1 MEFNDRVN
9 AATNSLARGSTAICS
24 MLVRMPE
31 QSGMLVG
38 RYQLYD
44 EIAAGGM
51 ATVHIG
57 RLLGPIG
64 FSRTVAI
71 KRLHAALAKDPEFVA
86 AFLDEARL
94 AARVR
99 HPNVAATL
107 DVVARSGEIFLV
119 MEYVQGEPLSRLR
132 RALNGPVPVDI
143 ALGIAAG
150 MLAGLHAAH
159 EARSERGEPLHIV
172 HRDVSPQNVMVGTDG
187 GVRVLDF
194 GIAKAAHRVQTTREG
209 QLKGKLA
216 YMAPEQV
223 QMRTIDRRTDVFSAG
238 VVLWEM
244 LTGRRLFAAPEP
256 AAVVANIVLGDVEPP
271 SHIVPELPAQL
282 DEIVLK
288 ALALDPAKRF
298 ATCRDFAV
306 ALEGVMAAAPARQ
319 IGEWVEKLAGDTLTA
334 RAQRI
339 HSIESSTD
347 HAMALPA
354 QPGLTAKSADAA
366 TEVSRSLL
374 ASEPESPSQVTDL
387 SIATGSEAIQA
398 SRSRRPIVLLVTA
411 IAFVG
416 VAVAAAVVLW
426 TRTQRASPDTPALA
440 QASSSVS
447 QPGVAP
453 SASEIAEPAPPPTR
467 SSDVGSAKSAP
478 APIQRAP
485 AKKAPKPGCN
495 PPYTV
500 DEKGHRF
507 YKPECFK

>member
-1 MEFNDRVN
+1 MAE
-9 AATNSLARGSTAICS
+9 T
-24 MLVRMPE
+24 
-31 QSGMLVG
+31 SGNLIG

-44 EIAAGGM
+44 EIASGGM

-107 DVVARSGEIFLV
+107 DVVALSGEIFLV
-119 MEYVQGEPLSRLR
+119 MEYVQGEPLSRLLR
-132 RALNGPVPVDI
+132 TLKAPVPVHI

-159 EARSERGEPLHIV
+159 EARSERGQPLRIV
-172 HRDVSPQNVMVGTDG
+172 HRDVSPQNVMVGIDG

-194 GIAKAAHRVQTTREG
+194 GIAKASHRVQTTREG

-223 QMRTIDRRTDVFSAG
+223 QMQEVDKRTDVFAAG
-238 VVLWEM
+238 VVIWEM
-244 LTGRRLFAAPEP
+244 LTGRRLFGGPEP
-256 AAVVANIVLGDVEPP
+256 AAIVANIVVGAIDPP
-271 SHIVPELPAQL
+271 SRHVQELPRAL
-282 DEIVLK
+282 DAIVLK
-288 ALALDPAKRF
+288 ALARKPADRF
-298 ATCRDFAV
+298 DTSRDFAV

-319 IGEWVEKLAGDTLTA
+319 IGEWVEHLAGDTLVA
-334 RAQRI
+334 RAERV

-347 HAMALPA
+347 DAIQLPA
-354 QPGLTAKSADAA
+354 QPVLVASSAEAPTDVSQSLAA
-366 TEVSRSLL
+366 P
-374 ASEPESPSQVTDL
+374 EPEMRSQVTDL
-387 SIATGSEAIQA
+387 SIATGADEERGA
-398 SRSRRPIVLLVTA
+398 RPRRTLRLFAAVLVIALVLSAGILLVLRPKPS
-411 IAFVG
+411 G
-416 VAVAAAVVLW
+416 VVDEPA
-426 TRTQRASPDTPALA
+426 ALA
-440 QASSSVS
+440 SAAE
-447 QPGVAP
+447 PAATAP
-453 SASEIAEPAPPPTR
+453 APREEAPAPPPEPTP
-467 SSDVGSAKSAP
+467 SAEVPDASTKAP
-478 APIQRAP
+478 VRTPRAP
-485 AKKAPKPGCN
+485 VKPAVKAGCN

-500 DEKGHRF
+500 DAKGRRF